1 MMGSASGPCVVG
13 HCLLFAC
20 ILSAEFLIC
29 RGASDGRCLDAE
41 RKALLQFKSG
51 LSDPENRLS
60 SWQGR
65 NCCRWRGVSCDN
77 QTGSV
82 ICIDLHNPYPNY
94 FGSVSNNRNGFWN
107 LSGRIDPSLLQ
118 LKSLRHL
125 DLSYNTFEGIRIP
138 EFIGCL
144 NNLRYLNLSNAGFVG
159 IIPSQLGNLSR
170 LHYLDLS
177 SGFQPLTVES
187 FQWVTDLSS
196 LVHLAMDGVD
206 LSLIGP
212 QWIHMLNRLPFL
224 TELHLEDCSLSG
236 IAHSLPSVNFTS
248 LSVVDLASNRF
259 NSTIPEWFQN
269 LSRLIHVDISSTN
282 LHGLIPVELS
292 DLPNLRHLDL
302 SMNDNL
308 TADCSKLLSG
318 TWRQIQILDLASNQ
332 VYGDLPA
339 SVGNIT
345 SLVELNL
352 FSNNIEG
359 GIPGSIGKLCNLKT
373 LDLSGNNLTLGLPA
387 SLEKANKCISQKPL
401 HSLADFNLAVNKLSG
416 ILPEWLGELENLQEL
431 DLGYNSFQGPVPRS
445 IGKLSLLTD
454 LSLEGNE
461 LNGTLPPTLGQLSK
475 LVNFDISSNQL
486 TGTLSEIHFAELS
499 NLKILSM
506 SSNSLIINVNSGWV
520 PSFQVR
526 NLGMGSCHLGPQF
539 PTWLE
544 NQKELE
550 YLDLSNSSISGKI
563 PTWFWDLSFNLSL
576 LNISFNQI
584 EGQLPNPLKVAA
596 FADIDMRSNL
606 LSGPIPV
613 LSNEIELL
621 DLSHNQF
628 SGTIPPNIG
637 ELQPYLISLSLSNNN
652 ISGKV
657 PTSIGKMQGLQVLD
671 LSSNNLM
678 GVIPSSLQN
687 CSYLKALGLD
697 HNYLSGTI
705 PSSIG
710 RLEQLQIL
718 HLGNNMLYGI
728 IPPSLQNC
736 SSLETLDLGNNKL
749 EGIIPSWLGQNFPAL
764 RILRLRSN
772 KLAGEIPSRLSNL
785 SSLQVL
791 DFAENDIEGPI
802 PRSFGDLKAMA
813 QSQKVN
819 RYLLYGRYRGTY
831 YEESLTIHLNNKE
844 IVFNKTL
851 SLVTSIDLSGNKL
864 SGEFPGAITKLAGLL
879 VLDLSRNRLSGKIP
893 DRIGDMHE
901 LLSLDLSNNL
911 FSGGIPSSLSA
922 VSFLSYLNLSNND
935 FSGRIPSGGQLSTF
949 NASVFTGNL
958 FLCGLPLTV
967 QCEATEADVPN
978 SNDKDENDDAFEDNW
993 FYMSVG
999 IGFAVGIL
1007 GVCLVISVRTWSIH
1021 YFRFIDWI
1029 IYEISMVKNVM
1040 PGATGCHRESRSMR
1054 HGRR

>member
-1 MMGSASGPCVVG
+1 MRSASGPYVFG

-20 ILSAEFLIC
+20 LLSAEFLIC
-29 RGASDGRCLDAE
+29 RGASDGSCPDAE

-60 SWQGR
+60 SWQGH

-82 ICIDLHNPYPNY
+82 IGIDIHNPYPND
-94 FGSVSNNRNGFWN
+94 FFSVSNNRNDFWN
-107 LSGRIDPSLLQ
+107 LSGRMDPSLLQ

-125 DLSYNTFEGIRIP
+125 DLSYNTFKGIRIP
-138 EFIGCL
+138 EFIGSL
-144 NNLRYLNLSNAGFVG
+144 NNLRYLNLSSAGFVG
-159 IIPSQLGNLSR
+159 IIPPQLGNLSR
-170 LHYLDLS
+170 LQYLDLS
-177 SGFQPLTVES
+177 SGFQPLTVNGI
-187 FQWVTDLSS
+187 QWVTGLSS

-206 LSLIGP
+206 LSLTGP
-212 QWIHMLNRLPFL
+212 EWIHVLNRLPLL
-224 TELHLEDCSLSG
+224 TELHLKACSLSG

-248 LSVVDLASNRF
+248 LSVIDLAFNSF

-269 LSRLIHVDISSTN
+269 LSRLIHVDISSSN

-292 DLPNLRHLDL
+292 NLPNLRHLDL
-302 SMNDNL
+302 SMNYNL

-318 TWRQIQILDLASNQ
+318 TWRQIQILNLDSNQ
-332 VYGDLPA
+332 VYGHLPA
-339 SVGNIT
+339 STGNIT

-352 FSNNIEG
+352 LFNSIEG
-359 GIPGSIGKLCNLKT
+359 DIPGTIGKLCNLKT
-373 LDLSGNNLTLGLPA
+373 FDLSGNNLTLGLPA

-401 HSLADFNLAVNKLSG
+401 HGLAHFRLSVNKLTG

-431 DLGYNSFQGPVPRS
+431 DLGYNSFRGPVPRS

-486 TGTLSEIHFAELS
+486 TGTLSEIHLAELS

-506 SSNSLIINVNSGWV
+506 SSNSFIINVNSGWV
-520 PSFQVR
+520 PSFQLR
-526 NLGMGSCHLGPQF
+526 NLGMGSCHLGPTF

-550 YLDLSNSSISGKI
+550 YLDLSNSSIYGKI
-563 PTWFWDLSFNLSL
+563 PTWFWDLSSNLSL

-584 EGQLPNPLKVAA
+584 EGQLPNRLNVAA
-596 FADIDMRSNL
+596 FADIHMKSNL
-606 LSGPIPV
+606 LSGPIPL
-613 LSNEIELL
+613 LSNGVELL
-621 DLSHNQF
+621 DLSYNQF
-628 SGTIPPNIG
+628 SGTIPSNIG
-637 ELQPYLISLSLSNNN
+637 ELQPYLIYLSLSNNN
-652 ISGKV
+652 ISGKI
-657 PTSIGKMQGLQVLD
+657 PTSIGQMQGLLVLD
-671 LSSNNLM
+671 LSRNNLM
-678 GVIPSSLQN
+678 GVIPPSLQN
-687 CSYLKALGLD
+687 LSYLKALGLD
-697 HNYLSGTI
+697 HNHLSGNI

-710 RLEQLQIL
+710 NLEQLQTL
-718 HLGNNMLYGI
+718 HLGSNMLYGI

-736 SSLETLDLGNNKL
+736 SNLETLDLGNNML
-749 EGIIPSWLGQNFPAL
+749 EGIIPSWLGHNFPAL

-772 KLAGEIPSRLSNL
+772 KLAGEIPSQLSNL

-791 DFAENDIEGPI
+791 DLAENDLEGSI
-802 PRSFGDLKAMA
+802 PLTFGDLKAMA

-831 YEESLTIHLNNKE
+831 YEESLAMHLNNKE

-864 SGEFPGAITKLAGLL
+864 SGEFPGAITKLEGLL
-879 VLDLSRNRLSGKIP
+879 VLDLSRNRLGGKIP

-901 LLSLDLSNNL
+901 LLTLDLSNNL

-922 VSFLSYLNLSNND
+922 VSFLNYLNLSNNN

-949 NASVFTGNL
+949 NASAFTGNQ

-967 QCEATEADVPN
+967 QCEVTGADVPN
-978 SNDKDENDDAFEDNW
+978 SNGDDENDDASKDEW
-993 FYMSVG
+993 FYMSIG
-999 IGFAVGIL
+999 IGFAVGLL
-1007 GVCLVISVRTWSIH
+1007 GVCLVISIRTWSIH
-1021 YFRFIDWI
+1021 YFCFIDWVI
-1029 IYEISMVKNVM
+1029 DKISMVKNVM
-1040 PGATGCHRESRSMR
+1040 PGATSCHHESRNMR

>member
-1 MMGSASGPCVVG
+1 MMSSASGPCVIG

-20 ILSAEFLIC
+20 FLSAEFLIC
-29 RGASDGRCLDAE
+29 RGASDGSCLDAE

-77 QTGSV
+77 QTGFV
-82 ICIDLHNPYPNY
+82 IGIDLQNQHPKD
-94 FGSVSNNRNGFWN
+94 FGSVSNSRNGFWN
-107 LSGRIDPSLLQ
+107 LSGRVDPSLLQ

-138 EFIGCL
+138 EFIGSL
-144 NNLRYLNLSNAGFVG
+144 NNLRYLDLSNAGFVG
-159 IIPSQLGNLSR
+159 TIPPRLGNLSR
-170 LHYLDLS
+170 LQYLDLS
-177 SGFQPLTVES
+177 SNFQLLMVDS
-187 FQWVTDLSS
+187 FQWITGLSS

-212 QWIHMLNRLPFL
+212 EWIHMLNRLPSL
-224 TELHLEDCSLSG
+224 TELHLKACSLSG
-236 IAHSLPSVNFTS
+236 IALSLPSVNLTS
-248 LSVVDLASNRF
+248 LSVIDLSFNSL

-292 DLPNLRHLDL
+292 NLPNLRHLDL
-302 SMNDNL
+302 STNGNL
-308 TADCSKLLSG
+308 TADCSKLLNG
-318 TWRQIQILDLASNQ
+318 TWRQIQILNLASNR
-332 VYGDLPA
+332 VYGHLPA
-339 SVGNIT
+339 SIGNIAM
-345 SLVELNL
+345 LAELNL
-352 FSNNIEG
+352 FFNNIEG

-387 SLEKANKCISQKPL
+387 SLEKTNKCISQKPL
-401 HSLADFNLAVNKLSG
+401 HGLAHFRLAVNKLSG
-416 ILPEWLGELENLQEL
+416 ILPEWLGELENLQVL
-431 DLGYNSFQGPVPRS
+431 DLSYNSFRGPVPRS

-475 LVNFDISSNQL
+475 LVHFDISSNQL
-486 TGTLSEIHFAELS
+486 TGTLSEIHFAALS

-506 SSNSLIINVNSGWV
+506 SSNSFIINVNSGWV

-526 NLGMGSCHLGPQF
+526 NLGIGSCRLGPQF

-544 NQKELE
+544 NQKELK
-550 YLDLSNSSISGKI
+550 YLDLSNSSISGNI
-563 PTWFWDLSFNLSL
+563 PTWFWDLSSNLSL

-584 EGQLPNPLKVAA
+584 EGQLPNPLNIAA
-596 FADIDMRSNL
+596 FSDIDMRSNL

-613 LSNEIELL
+613 LSNEVELL

-628 SGTIPPNIG
+628 SGIIPPNIG
-637 ELQPYLISLSLSNNN
+637 EVQPNLIYLSLSNNN
-652 ISGKV
+652 ISGQI

-671 LSSNNLM
+671 LSRNNLM
-678 GVIPSSLQN
+678 GVIPPSLQN
-687 CSYLKALGLD
+687 CSYLKALDLE
-697 HNYLSGTI
+697 HNHLNGII

-710 RLEQLQIL
+710 SLEQLHIL

-772 KLAGEIPSRLSNL
+772 KLAGEIPSKLSNL
-785 SSLQVL
+785 LSLQVL
-791 DFAENDIEGPI
+791 DLAENDLEGPI
-802 PRSFGDLKAMA
+802 PRSFGDLRAMA

-819 RYLLYGRYRGTY
+819 RYLFYGRYRGTY
-831 YEESLTIHLNNKE
+831 YEESLTMHLNNKE
-844 IVFNKTL
+844 LVFNKTL

-879 VLDLSRNRLSGKIP
+879 VLDLSRNQLSGKIP

-922 VSFLSYLNLSNND
+922 VSFLSYLNLSNNN

-949 NASVFTGNL
+949 DASAYTGNR
-958 FLCGLPLTV
+958 FLCGSPLTV
-967 QCEATEADVPN
+967 QCEATETDVPH
-978 SNDKDENDDAFEDNW
+978 SNDNDDDDDAFEDNW

-999 IGFAVGIL
+999 IGFAVGL
-1007 GVCLVISVRTWSIH
+1007 LSVCLVISIRTWSIN
-1021 YFRFIDWI
+1021 YFRFVDWVIDKM
-1029 IYEISMVKNVM
+1029 SMVKNVI
-1040 PGATGCHRESRSMR
+1040 PGATSC
-1054 HGRR
+1054 RRQS